1 MSDLQTWLDM
11 GGYARFIWPAYLAA
25 ALVLGALTIA
35 SLCRLRRLRR
45 ALARLDDG
53 TERAR

>member
-1 MSDLQTWLDM
+1 MSDWLDM

-25 ALVLGALTIA
+25 ALVLGALTVA
-35 SLCRLRRLRR
+35 SVCRLRRLRR